1 MSKEIAAEI
10 EARVIKPG
18 PEPPGPTPV
27 PVPGPGPKRYR
38 KLSLRIEGIPST
50 KIADLSRGVLM
61 PLSREV
67 GSFEFTME
75 IEIDKPEGVSEST
88 IKDTVKETI
97 SQIGARV
104 TKEKVE

>member
-1 MSKEIAAEI
+1 MTEEEDTRGEDTGS
-10 EARVIKPG
+10 
-18 PEPPGPTPV
+18 
-27 PVPGPGPKRYR
+27 KRYR

-67 GSFEFTME
+67 GGFEFTME
-75 IEIDKPEGVSEST
+75 IDIENAEGVPEST
-88 IKDTVKETI
+88 LKDKVKETV

-104 TKEKVE
+104 TKEEVE